1 MKYSLTLALVILALS
16 ACSMPAKRNVA
27 SEKERADI
35 SFYQNVE
42 EGCGAIV
49 GPETTSLDSMYKF
62 KAYKSDGSV
71 VTQVGAPGTLERA
84 GYFEAAEIRYSKKY
98 MAKLAK
104 EGKSNLFEIYLIKQG
119 IFGPKRKETYCDE
132 MSVVPAEDFM
142 FNTNF

>member
-1 MKYSLTLALVILALS
+1 MKFALIALVILSLS

-27 SEKERADI
+27 SEKERTDI

-42 EGCGAIV
+42 EGCGVIL
-49 GPETTSLDSMYKF
+49 GPETTSLESMYKF
-62 KAYKSDGSV
+62 KVYRSDGSTV
-71 VTQVGAPGTLERA
+71 SQVGMPGTLERG
-84 GYFEAAEIRYSKKY
+84 GYFEAAEIGFNKKFV
-98 MAKLAK
+98 AKLAK
-104 EGKSNLFEIYLIKQG
+104 EGKSSLFELYLIKQG